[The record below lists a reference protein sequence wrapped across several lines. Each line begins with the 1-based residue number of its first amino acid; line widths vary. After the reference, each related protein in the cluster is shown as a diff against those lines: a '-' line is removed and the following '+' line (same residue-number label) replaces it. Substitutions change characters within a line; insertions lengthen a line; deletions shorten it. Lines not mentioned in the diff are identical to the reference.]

1 MKYLWENFFK
11 EIIETPPEK
20 ILENIDDR
28 FERWEQ
34 IKGVGKGL
42 ISETLAFYYPNHF
55 VPWNNTVDW
64 YFQELG
70 WGKPTKY
77 SEVLSHL
84 GELKMLFNEECSH
97 QDINFVIVDHFG
109 WWLKNKKDTAGFGNR
124 KTNAYIEITKP
135 PGEPYLKNHVG
146 RFLWS
151 PADKR
156 YWNGR
161 EGKIGLLKTGDIT
174 IHDVKGKIIGYSK
187 VAEKPTVVSKE
198 EIMKIFNKEG
208 IWSEEYSKFAE
219 GWFKKSPNGEF
230 YFVRLEGFQTLPKK
244 VGYTKLSSLP
254 HPSSIQGVYLKE
266 ISPKVLEELDIVL
279 GINDNSGSQRLLVSS
294 YLEFR
299 GYLYPSHLVSQ
310 FYTALKTK
318 GFVILSGLTG
328 TGKTKIAQE
337 LAELLGDSGDNFL
350 FLSVRPDWRDSKALL
365 GYYNPLTGNY
375 HKTKL
380 LEFILKAR
388 GDYEQNRG
396 NAKPY
401 FVLLDEM
408 NLAHVEYYFADF
420 LSVLESGRDEEGF
433 TREPL
438 RLHDVDKVEEEGIPK
453 EIHLPPNLYIIGT
466 VNMDETTYAFS
477 PKVLDRAFV
486 VEFHDVELDEYPLES
501 SDSEEANGIKDS
513 FRALILQDLAGSE
526 GMFLARSKNE
536 INEAVREFKG
546 EHPDYWNILVNLN
559 RALEPYDMHFGYR
572 VVDEI
577 ALFFQSAKESWN
589 KNIVEFKDENE
600 IFDLALLMKVLPKFH
615 GNRKKLEEPLR
626 VILKLCLS
634 ENANIDVQGL
644 GREAVVKLLKNWETV
659 KENFRF
665 KHTAKKVLRML
676 RQLYEIGFASIS

>member
-1 MKYLWENFFK
+1 MIGDKSF
-11 EIIETPPEK
+11 ET
-20 ILENIDDR
+20 
-28 FERWEQ
+28 
-34 IKGVGKGL
+34 G
-42 ISETLAFYYPNHF
+42 S
-55 VPWNNTVDW
+55 
-64 YFQELG
+64 
-70 WGKPTKY
+70 
-77 SEVLSHL
+77 
-84 GELKMLFNEECSH
+84 
-97 QDINFVIVDHFG
+97 
-109 WWLKNKKDTAGFGNR
+109 NR
-124 KTNAYIEITKP
+124 ARKVYMEITKP
-135 PGEPYLKNHVG
+135 FGKDKTLNNRDFSNLNKTHVG

-151 PADKR
+151 PADEK

-161 EGKIGLLKTGDIT
+161 YGKIGLLKVGDIVL
-174 IHDVKGKIIGYSK
+174 HDVNRKIVGYSS
-187 VAEKPTVVSKE
+187 VVEEASKE
-198 EIMKIFNKEG
+198 GKTKEEVVNLFKEAG
-208 IWSEEYSKFAE
+208 IWTKDYQKFAE
-219 GWFKKSPNGEF
+219 DWFSKSKNEKF
-230 YFVRLEGFQTLPKK
+230 YVVKLGNFRKLDKPLKYSEVKGLPSPGGLEGIYLIGISSEVLKNLKIVQRGTDTRL
-244 VGYTKLSSLP
+244 VKLDEYFAS
-254 HPSSIQGVYLKE
+254 
-266 ISPKVLEELDIVL
+266 
-279 GINDNSGSQRLLVSS
+279 
-294 YLEFR
+294 R

-328 TGKTKIAQE
+328 IGKTKIAQE
-337 LAELLGDSGDNFL
+337 LAELLDSSKKNFL
-350 FLSVRPDWRDSKALL
+350 FLPVRPDWRDSKALL
-365 GYYNPLTGNY
+365 GYYNPLNGEY

-380 LEFILKAR
+380 LDFILEAKR
-388 GDYEQNRG
+388 DYEQNRE

-420 LSVLESGRDEEGF
+420 LSVLESGREEEGEYKGF
-433 TREPL
+433 TREAMPL
-438 RLHDVDKVEEEGIPK
+438 HENEEITKKQGIPK
-453 EIHLPPNLYIIGT
+453 KLRLPPNLYIIGT

-486 VEFHDVELDEYPLES
+486 VEFHDVELGGYPPES

-546 EHPDYWNILVNLN
+546 EHLNYWNILVNLN

-600 IFDLALLMKVLPKFH
+600 IFDLAFLMKVLPKFH

-644 GREAVVKLLKNWETV
+644 GKEAVVKLLKNWETV